1 MAGDGSVAI
10 SCWEQYFKP
19 VKNGIWPYVN
29 SLSRWKG
36 SNPNGNKL
44 LRSHLE
50 QAIHMLLRAASA
62 RREASSFADS
72 SNTFEVAIVKHLT
85 LAAALFAIGVTPAF
99 ADNER
104 GLYLG
109 AGVGLFN
116 IEIDDLRDV
125 AATSEGFDSDDTVY
139 KVFAG
144 WRFAPFIAVELDYLD
159 LGAPEDRI
167 QPCRL
172 SPEYQ
177 CTPINVEA
185 EISGVAPYLIGTL
198 PLGRLELFAKVGY
211 YFYDIEINAESLGS
225 LDDSNEDLVYGAG
238 LGITLFEHLHARL
251 EYEIIDI
258 SEVDDA
264 NAAWLSGAWR
274 F

>member
-1 MAGDGSVAI
+1 M
-10 SCWEQYFKP
+10 
-19 VKNGIWPYVN
+19 
-29 SLSRWKG
+29 
-36 SNPNGNKL
+36 
-44 LRSHLE
+44 
-50 QAIHMLLRAASA
+50 
-62 RREASSFADS
+62 
-72 SNTFEVAIVKHLT
+72 KHLT

-116 IEIDDLRDV
+116 IEVDDVRDV
-125 AATSEGFDSDDTVY
+125 ASTVEGFDADDTVY

-167 QPCRL
+167 QD
-172 SPEYQ
+172 
-177 CTPINVEA
+177 INVEA

-198 PLGRLELFAKVGY
+198 PLGPLELFAKVGY
-211 YFYDIEINAESLGS
+211 YFYDIEINAENLGS

-251 EYEIIDI
+251 EYEIIDV